1 VTAGRRGNG
10 KTTLLKMVIA
20 AVTGIRPCAAAWSTN
35 EEERRK
41 AVMSYFLAGVPYI
54 LWDNIRR
61 GSQISCPHIER
72 SCTADYYADRKLG
85 VSEIVAT
92 SAATIHLFA
101 GNNIAPNGELTSRSP
116 IIRLDANRVDPE
128 NRKFKHPDPLGWT
141 FNNRAQILQAL
152 WRCARRCARHHG
164 KAMEGQTNRIQGKR
178 GDQTDQ

>member
-1 VTAGRRGNG
+1 
-10 KTTLLKMVIA
+10 
-20 AVTGIRPCAAAWSTN
+20 
-35 EEERRK
+35 
-41 AVMSYFLAGVPYI
+41 MSYFLAGVPYI